1 MYSGPWSEYQRS
13 CTANE
18 EFYSSPITI
27 RQPTSRSIMA
37 VIQRPVQLQRS
48 HQSTPARCPNY
59 KSTRIWSMWWEWAP
73 LWWESVEFC
82 QTGQMASKTFPIPIQ
97 YQYTVPAL
105 ITQAL
110 TSLQTNASNGI
121 VVNMFNPK
129 ANRAILMNVL
139 SDGKLFNILP
149 IMLRYEL
156 RFEF

>member
-1 MYSGPWSEYQRS
+1 
-13 CTANE
+13 
-18 EFYSSPITI
+18 
-27 RQPTSRSIMA
+27 
-37 VIQRPVQLQRS
+37 
-48 HQSTPARCPNY
+48 
-59 KSTRIWSMWWEWAP
+59 
-73 LWWESVEFC
+73 
-82 QTGQMASKTFPIPIQ
+82 MASKTFPIPIQ